1 MKKIINY
8 TINIIF
14 ASIIFPAYYA
24 IGDTVNVT
32 EHLNH
37 PIETC
42 YGVESDDTGSSFSLG
57 DNIGKIMVI
66 GLEIPW

>member
-1 MKKIINY
+1 MLLLICILSLNLL
-8 TINIIF
+8 F
-14 ASIIFPAYYA
+14 SAYYT

-37 PIETC
+37 PIEIC
-42 YGVESDDTGSSFSLG
+42 HEIDGNNTGNIITLA
-57 DNIGKIMVI
+57 DNIGKITVL